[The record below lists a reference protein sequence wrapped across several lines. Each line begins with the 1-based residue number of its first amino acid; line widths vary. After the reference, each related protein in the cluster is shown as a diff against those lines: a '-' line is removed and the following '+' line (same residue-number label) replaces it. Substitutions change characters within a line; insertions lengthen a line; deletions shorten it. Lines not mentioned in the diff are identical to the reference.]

1 MHYNNITQIEL
12 LIWMIENR
20 TGDLLADDIKEEVA
34 DLLGVFRYRST
45 LWLALELVSVHFKN
59 DAQGM
64 RVINAYMEAIK
75 T

>member
-1 MHYNNITQIEL
+1 MRNITQIDL

-20 TGDLLADDIKEEVA
+20 TGDLLAGDIKEEVA
-34 DLLGVFRYRST
+34 DLLGVFRYQST
-45 LWLALELVSVHFKN
+45 LWLALESAAVLFRN